1 MAGYPERDATDMS
14 LRSKI
19 LAAAA
24 TLTLVGA
31 LGAAGATAGT
41 ARAATPSCGPTCIDI
56 FSKNFGTATNPQFT
70 VDVFRQSQK
79 TGQPVILFRESN
91 ADPALDWTISNDGQ
105 VSDFYAAGLV
115 SAELALH
122 YGCNGVIVVAG
133 ASIPC
138 APTGA
143 VDDYAFEDQYSPF
156 GVDSG
161 LCAGVASTAFQN
173 EGVSLQPCGVSARTV
188 WVVDTLDS
196 CPTNPLYSAELPL
209 INGSDLNFSHPFV
222 ATYPAAG
229 FPTDKPRPQLIV
241 QNLTGFSQSGGGSG
255 LCGGSAVVGPDNNQ
269 LWSAVAGV
277 LP

>member
-1 MAGYPERDATDMS
+1 LSIKT
-14 LRSKI
+14 KI

-24 TLTLVGA
+24 TLTLVSSAGV
-31 LGAAGATAGT
+31 AGAITASTAG
-41 ARAATPSCGPTCIDI
+41 AATPSCGPTCIDI
-56 FSKNFGTATNPQFT
+56 FSKDFGTAASPQFT
-70 VDVFRQSQK
+70 VDVFRQGEKS
-79 TGQPVILFRESN
+79 GQPIILFRQSN
-91 ADPALDWTISNDGQ
+91 SDPALDWTISDDGQ

-122 YGCNGVIVVAG
+122 YGCNGTIVVAG

-161 LCAGVASTAFQN
+161 LCAGLASTAFQG
-173 EGVSLQPCGVSARTV
+173 EGITLQPCGFSARTI
-188 WVVDTLDS
+188 WVADTLDS
-196 CPTNPLYSAELPL
+196 CPSNPLYSAEIPL

-222 ATYPAAG
+222 ATYPASS
-229 FPTDKPRPQLIV
+229 FPTDKPRPQLTV
-241 QNLTGFSQSGGGSG
+241 TNLTGFSQTGGTGGSAT
-255 LCGGSAVVGPDNNQ
+255 CGGSAVVGPNNNQ
-269 LWSAVAGV
+269 LWSAVAGI